1 MFMSESQDQPT
12 IVFGIHPVIEAIEA
26 GKEIEKVYLKKGT
39 TNPAIADI
47 KRTLK
52 GRRIPFQEVPQEK
65 LFRLTRKNHQGVIA
79 LLSPIEYQNF
89 DEVVRRVIEEG
100 RTPLVLIL
108 DRVSDVGNFGAIC
121 RSAECAGVD
130 AILIPIKG
138 SAQINSYAVKS
149 SAGAIFNIPICR
161 TGHILSEVRQLKES
175 GLRIVACSEKGEKA
189 IYDTDLSGP
198 MAVIMG
204 SEEDGSGDGLMDIAS
219 DHINIPMAGTTG
231 SLNVSVATGIILF
244 ERLRQSQNG

>member
-1 MFMSESQDQPT
+1 MRENETEQN
-12 IVFGIHPVIEAIEA
+12 IVFGIHPVIEAIES
-26 GKEIEKVYLKKGT
+26 GKDIEKVFLKKGT

-52 GRRIPFQEVPQEK
+52 GKRIPFQEVPQEK

-89 DEVVRRVIEEG
+89 DEVVRRVIESG
-100 RTPLVLIL
+100 QPPLVLVL

-121 RSAECAGVD
+121 RSAECAGVH
-130 AILIPIKG
+130 AILIPTKG

-161 TGHILSEVRQLKES
+161 TGHILSEVRNLQEA
-175 GLRIVACSEKGEKA
+175 GLRVVACSEKGEDT
-189 IYDTDLSGP
+189 IYNSDLSGP
-198 MAVIMG
+198 MAIIMG
-204 SEEDGSGDGLMDIAS
+204 SEEDGIGEGLLEIAKE
-219 DHINIPMAGTTG
+219 HISIPMAGNTG
-231 SLNVSVATGIILF
+231 SLNVSVATGIVLF
-244 ERLRQSQNG
+244 ERLRQASHVG

>member
-1 MFMSESQDQPT
+1 MRENETEQN

-26 GKEIEKVYLKKGT
+26 GKEIEKVFLKKGT
-39 TNPAIADI
+39 YNPAIADI
-47 KRTLK
+47 KRSLK
-52 GRRIPFQEVPQEK
+52 SKRIPFQEVPQEK

-89 DEVVRRVIEEG
+89 EEVVRRVIEAG
-100 RTPLVLIL
+100 KAPLVLVL

-161 TGHILSEVRQLKES
+161 TGHILSEVRQLQDS
-175 GLRIVACSEKGEKA
+175 GLKIIACSEKGEGT
-189 IYDTDLSGP
+189 IYNTDFSGP
-198 MAVIMG
+198 LAIIMG
-204 SEEDGSGDGLMDIAS
+204 SEDDGIGDGLLEIS
-219 DHINIPMAGTTG
+219 NTHLNIPMAGATA

-244 ERLRQSQNG
+244 ERLRQLSDA

>member
-1 MFMSESQDQPT
+1 MRENETEQN
-12 IVFGIHPVIEAIEA
+12 IVFGIHPVMEAIEA
-26 GKEIEKVYLKKGT
+26 GKEIEKVFLKKGT
-39 TNPAIADI
+39 TNPAVADI

-52 GRRIPFQEVPQEK
+52 GKRIPFQEVPQEK

-89 DEVVRRVIEEG
+89 EEVVRRVIESGES
-100 RTPLVLIL
+100 PLVLVL

-121 RSAECAGVD
+121 RSAECAGVH

-161 TGHILSEVRQLKES
+161 TGHILSEVRNLQEA
-175 GLRIVACSEKGEKA
+175 GLRVVACSEKGEDD
-189 IYDTDLSGP
+189 IYKTDLSGP
-198 MAVIMG
+198 MAIIMG
-204 SEEDGSGDGLMDIAS
+204 SEEDGIGEGLLEVAKE
-219 DHINIPMAGTTG
+219 HVNIPMAGNTG

-244 ERLRQSQNG
+244 ERLRQAAHVG

>member
-1 MFMSESQDQPT
+1 M
-12 IVFGIHPVIEAIEA
+12 EAIEA
-26 GKEIEKVYLKKGT
+26 GREIEKVFLKKGT
-39 TNPAIADI
+39 SNPAILDI

-52 GRRIPFQEVPQEK
+52 GKRIPFQEVPPEK

-89 DEVVRRVIEEG
+89 EEVVRRVIESGE
-100 RTPLVLIL
+100 TPLVLVL

-121 RSAECAGVD
+121 RSAECAGVH

-175 GLRIVACSEKGEKA
+175 GLKVLACSEKGTDT
-189 IYDTDLSGP
+189 IYGSDLSGP
-198 MAVIMG
+198 MAIIMG
-204 SEEDGSGDGLMDIAS
+204 SEEDGIGEGLMELAS
-219 DHINIPMAGTTG
+219 SHVNIPMAGSTG
-231 SLNVSVATGIILF
+231 SLNVSVATGIVLF
-244 ERLRQSQNG
+244 ERLRQAQNAG

>member
-1 MFMSESQDQPT
+1 MRENETEQN

-26 GKEIEKVYLKKGT
+26 GKEIEKVFLKKGT
-39 TNPAIADI
+39 DNPAIADI

-52 GRRIPFQEVPQEK
+52 GKRIPFQEVPQEK

-89 DEVVRRVIEEG
+89 DEVVRRVIEAG
-100 RTPLVLIL
+100 KAPLVLVL

-161 TGHILSEVRQLKES
+161 TGHILSEVRQLQDS
-175 GLRIVACSEKGEKA
+175 GLKIFACSEKGEDTIYKA
-189 IYDTDLSGP
+189 DFSGP
-198 MAVIMG
+198 LAIIMG
-204 SEEDGSGDGLMDIAS
+204 SEDDGIGDGLLEIS
-219 DHINIPMAGTTG
+219 NTHLNIPMAGATA

-244 ERLRQSQNG
+244 ERLRQLSDA

>member
-1 MFMSESQDQPT
+1 MRENETEQN
-12 IVFGIHPVIEAIEA
+12 IVFGIHPVIEAIES
-26 GKEIEKVYLKKGT
+26 GKEIEKIFLKKGT

-89 DEVVRRVIEEG
+89 EEVVRRVIEEG
-100 RTPLVLIL
+100 RTPLILVL

-121 RSAECAGVD
+121 RSAGCAGVD
-130 AILIPIKG
+130 AILIPVKG

-175 GLRIVACSEKGEKA
+175 GLKIVACSEKGEEA
-189 IYDTDLSGP
+189 IYDKDLSGP

-204 SEEDGSGDGLMDIAS
+204 SEEDGIGEGLMEIADI
-219 DHINIPMAGTTG
+219 HLNIPMSGSTG

-244 ERLRQSQNG
+244 ERLRQSNNG

>member
-1 MFMSESQDQPT
+1 MRENETEQN
-12 IVFGIHPVIEAIEA
+12 IVFGIHPVIEAIES
-26 GKEIEKVYLKKGT
+26 GKEIEKVFLKKGT

-52 GRRIPFQEVPQEK
+52 GKRIPFQEVPQEK

-89 DEVVRRVIEEG
+89 EEVVRRVIEEG
-100 RTPLVLIL
+100 RTPLILVL

-121 RSAECAGVD
+121 RSSECAGVD
-130 AILIPIKG
+130 AILIPVKG

-175 GLRIVACSEKGEKA
+175 GLKVVACSEKGEET
-189 IYDTDLSGP
+189 IYGSNLSGP
-198 MAVIMG
+198 MAIIMG
-204 SEEDGSGDGLMDIAS
+204 SEEDGIGEGLMEIADI
-219 DHINIPMAGTTG
+219 HMNIPMAGATG

-244 ERLRQSQNG
+244 ERLRQAAHVG

>member
-1 MFMSESQDQPT
+1 MRENETEQN
-12 IVFGIHPVIEAIEA
+12 IVFGIHPVMEAIEA
-26 GKEIEKVYLKKGT
+26 GKEIEKVFLKKGT
-39 TNPAIADI
+39 TNPAITDI

-52 GRRIPFQEVPQEK
+52 GKRIPFQEVPQEK

-89 DEVVRRVIEEG
+89 EEVVRRVIESGES
-100 RTPLVLIL
+100 PLVLVL

-121 RSAECAGVD
+121 RSAECAGVH

-161 TGHILSEVRQLKES
+161 TGHILSEVRNLQEA
-175 GLRIVACSEKGEKA
+175 GLRVVACSEKGEDD
-189 IYDTDLSGP
+189 IYKTDLSGP
-198 MAVIMG
+198 MAIIMG
-204 SEEDGSGDGLMDIAS
+204 SEEDGIGEGLWEVAKE
-219 DHINIPMAGTTG
+219 HVNIPMAGNTG

-244 ERLRQSQNG
+244 ERLRQAAHVG

>member
-1 MFMSESQDQPT
+1 MRENETEQN
-12 IVFGIHPVIEAIEA
+12 IVFGIHPVIEAIES
-26 GKEIEKVYLKKGT
+26 GKEIEKVFLKKGT

-52 GRRIPFQEVPQEK
+52 GKRIPFQEVPQEK

-89 DEVVRRVIEEG
+89 DEVVRRVIEAG
-100 RTPLVLIL
+100 KTPLVLVL

-130 AILIPIKG
+130 AILIPVKG

-175 GLRIVACSEKGEKA
+175 GLKIVACSEKGDET
-189 IYDTDLSGP
+189 IYGSDLSGP

-204 SEEDGSGDGLMDIAS
+204 SEEDGIGEGLMEIADI
-219 DHINIPMAGTTG
+219 HLNIPMAGTTG
-231 SLNVSVATGIILF
+231 SLNVSVATGIVLF
-244 ERLRQSQNG
+244 ERLRQSNKG

>member
-1 MFMSESQDQPT
+1 MRENETEQN

-26 GKEIEKVYLKKGT
+26 GKEIEKVFLKKGT
-39 TNPAIADI
+39 DNAAIADI

-52 GRRIPFQEVPQEK
+52 GKRIPFQEVPQEK

-89 DEVVRRVIEEG
+89 EEVVRRVIEAG
-100 RTPLVLIL
+100 KAPLVLVL

-161 TGHILSEVRQLKES
+161 TGHILSEVRQLQDS
-175 GLRIVACSEKGEKA
+175 GLKIIACSEKGEGT
-189 IYDTDLSGP
+189 IYNTDFSGP
-198 MAVIMG
+198 LAIIMG
-204 SEEDGSGDGLMDIAS
+204 SEDDGIGDGLLEIS
-219 DHINIPMAGTTG
+219 NTHLNIPMAGATA

-244 ERLRQSQNG
+244 ERLRQLSDA

>member
-1 MFMSESQDQPT
+1 MRENETEQN
-12 IVFGIHPVIEAIEA
+12 IVFGIHPVMEAIEA
-26 GKEIEKVYLKKGT
+26 GKEIEKVFLKKGT
-39 TNPAIADI
+39 TNPAVADI

-52 GRRIPFQEVPQEK
+52 GKRIPFQEVPQEK

-79 LLSPIEYQNF
+79 LLSPIEYQDF
-89 DEVVRRVIEEG
+89 EEVVRRVIESGES
-100 RTPLVLIL
+100 PLVLVL

-121 RSAECAGVD
+121 RSAECAGVH

-161 TGHILSEVRQLKES
+161 TGHILSEVRNLQEA
-175 GLRIVACSEKGEKA
+175 GLRVVACSEKGEDD
-189 IYDTDLSGP
+189 IYKTDLSGP
-198 MAVIMG
+198 MAIIMG
-204 SEEDGSGDGLMDIAS
+204 SEEDGIGEGLLEVAKE
-219 DHINIPMAGTTG
+219 HVNIPMAGNTG

-244 ERLRQSQNG
+244 ERLRQAAHVG